1 MKGTSGE
8 KGDKGSD
15 GLDGSPGKIN
25 YNINILIK
33 NIILLKAFLEPL
45 ERIMRYDLNSN
56 FLKVDKG

>member
-33 NIILLKAFLEPL
+33 KH
-45 ERIMRYDLNSN
+45 NS
-56 FLKVDKG
+56 FKGLPGTPGENYEV

>member
-33 NIILLKAFLEPL
+33 KT
-45 ERIMRYDLNSN
+45 
-56 FLKVDKG
+56 